1 MSRVAAFRRW
11 KLACTVVHAI
21 ARLREPIRRHARSK
35 ANWRKAIK
43 VASATTLFQRMGA
56 KRQDDRI
63 AELLESLPECSV
75 FDEGY
80 FDEDGKW
87 HYFDEFA
94 DEEGSNAGDGYEE
107 VTIKRKKMF
116 PTGAK
121 GAKQDGDGEARGAR
135 RNERH
140 PPGWQG
146 EGKDLAVA
154 PRTKRDLERLKAK
167 FEISQRARIRCVF
180 VRPCKEFNGQH
191 RQKQCLYYFYFLPYF
206 CLPYDMRATF
216 LLLALVV
223 CVCT

>member
-1 MSRVAAFRRW
+1 MSLLLHICFVLYFSCCCCTSSPPNRYAFEDDELSRVAAFRRW

-21 ARLREPIRRHARSK
+21 ARLREPLRRHARSK

-56 KRQDDRI
+56 KRQDDRV
-63 AELLESLPECSV
+63 AELLASLPDGSV

-94 DEEGSNAGDGYEE
+94 DEEGSVAGDGYEE

-116 PTGAK
+116 PTGGSGK
-121 GAKQDGDGEARGAR
+121 GATKDGEARGAR

-154 PRTKRDLERLKAK
+154 PRTKRDLKNLKAK
-167 FEISQRARIRCVF
+167 FEISQRARIRCV
-180 VRPCKEFNGQH
+180 H
-191 RQKQCLYYFYFLPYF
+191 LIL
-206 CLPYDMRATF
+206 
-216 LLLALVV
+216 
-223 CVCT
+223 